1 MNYNY
6 DYETFIT
13 TINNYEKESE
23 KNKESNEKII
33 RAIKDTKDALDS
45 VKDLNQNEFNVY
57 SQILLASLGC
67 SYMSKNN

>member
-13 TINNYEKESE
+13 TINNYEKELE

-33 RAIKDTKDALDS
+33 KAIKDTKDALDS

-67 SYMSKNN
+67 YYISKNN